1 MSSLYLKQQVSLS
14 LKKKAVKLAF
24 LHLLNFPE
32 LFPFPYIVLFFY
44 LFFTERINYD
54 AIGWERLAAK
64 EGRLFA
70 VRTLL
75 WGYPSKTDVPANQW
89 PILEIGEHTFPFVC
103 QMPVINYPPTF
114 HHHLISTAFKFI
126 VSVERPGKLSILSR
140 GFPVTFRPIIETAP
154 VKNIHPFTEETKLT
168 NHVLAQL
175 SLPRL
180 AYNVIDE
187 RSIPVSIQILSDTH
201 EEDNISLSQLRV
213 SLKRYYDINYKNFSR
228 SETTVIAETV
238 YPNTIHA
245 CPYSLSL
252 PLNLPEPNKDLPYSL
267 AYSPYLKIEYK
278 LVVTAK
284 VRHGPL
290 AVKKKLFEIP
300 LLLGTL
306 PAGTQAPRQLE
317 NFNYNNENVQLKNMP
332 SFLRPQPRETEDEE
346 YLPAYDSD
354 CVPPRYLLTA
364 ILSPV

>member
-1 MSSLYLKQQVSLS
+1 
-14 LKKKAVKLAF
+14 
-24 LHLLNFPE
+24 
-32 LFPFPYIVLFFY
+32 
-44 LFFTERINYD
+44 
-54 AIGWERLAAK
+54 
-64 EGRLFA
+64 
-70 VRTLL
+70 LL
-75 WGYPSKTDVPANQW
+75 WGYPSKTDVPADQW
-89 PILEIGEHTFPFVC
+89 PILEVGEHTFPFVC

-114 HHHLISTAFKFI
+114 QHHLISSAFKFI
-126 VSVERPGKLSILSR
+126 VSVERPGKLPILSR

-252 PLNLPEPNKDLPYSL
+252 PLSLPEPNNDLPYSL

-300 LLLGTL
+300 ILLGTL

-346 YLPAYDSD
+346 CLPAYDSD